1 VSSLHHNYAN
11 PCIDF
16 LADFDLN
23 IMFINCDR
31 ADFSSIR
38 FFLLQQLNNELKK
51 LTQEVKCTR
60 CFCSNRPSLTPQK
73 KKN

>member
-23 IMFINCDR
+23 IMFINWQ
-31 ADFSSIR
+31 SR
-38 FFLLQQLNNELKK
+38 FFLNQ
-51 LTQEVKCTR
+51 VF
-60 CFCSNRPSLTPQK
+60 FCYSSLTMNSRNLLK
-73 KKN
+73 R